1 MSLSR
6 RAFVRTLGIGT
17 AGVLTSSWINRFG
30 GGGQAGLAWA
40 ADEINV
46 ANNENPV
53 GPGQVV
59 LDAILQAMGEDA
71 APIGRYP
78 FAYLPPLKEAIAAK
92 FSSYGVKPENV
103 IVGAGSTQIL
113 RECTHLFTAKDR
125 PLLGSM
131 PTYEECSG
139 YAELIGN
146 PVKQI
151 PLDSKLG
158 MDLDH
163 TLIAAK
169 GAGLLFFCNPNNPTA
184 NLVSGGDTKQFL
196 SDVLRREPS
205 IHILVDEAYID
216 YVTDKSHETKIAL
229 ALEDKRVV
237 CARTFSK
244 AYGCAGLRVGYGIAH
259 KDTIEEMS
267 KWHEGNLISSLSL
280 AGTLASIQQEPSFV
294 VNERARNAKVRK
306 FTRDFL
312 HKNDCTDTDSQ
323 TNFLF
328 VDVGM
333 RIEDFA
339 AECRKRGVRV
349 GRPFPPM
356 WTHARISLGTMEQM
370 QQCTKVF
377 GEVLNLRR
385 RAAA

>member
-1 MSLSR
+1 
-6 RAFVRTLGIGT
+6 
-17 AGVLTSSWINRFG
+17 VLTSSWINRFG
-30 GGGQAGLAWA
+30 GGGFAWA

-78 FAYLPPLKEAIAAK
+78 FAYMPPLREAIAARFK
-92 FSSYGVKPENV
+92 SYGVKPENV
-103 IVGAGSTQIL
+103 LVGAGSTQIL
-113 RECTHLFTAKDR
+113 RDCTHIYTSKEK

-131 PTYEECSG
+131 PTYEECSN
-139 YAELIGN
+139 YAALIGS

-151 PLDSKLG
+151 PLDSKMG
-158 MDLDH
+158 MHLDH
-163 TLIAAK
+163 TLVAAK
-169 GAGLLFFCNPNNPTA
+169 GAGLLFYCNPNNPTA
-184 NLVSGGDTKQFL
+184 ALVNGSDTKQFL
-196 SDVLRREPS
+196 ADVLRREPS

-244 AYGCAGLRVGYGIAH
+244 AYGCAGLRVGYAIAH
-259 KDTIEEMS
+259 KDTIEELS
-267 KWHEGNLISSLSL
+267 QWHEGNLNSGLSL
-280 AGTLASIQQEPSFV
+280 AGALASIQQDPDFIV
-294 VNERARNAKVRK
+294 KERARNDKVRQY
-306 FTRDFL
+306 TRDFL
-312 HKNDCTDTDSQ
+312 HKNGCTDTDSQ

-328 VDVGM
+328 VDVSM
-333 RIEDFA
+333 RIEDFQ

-356 WTHARISLGTMEQM
+356 WTFARISLGTMEEM

-377 GEVLNLRR
+377 GEVLKLRR

>member
-1 MSLSR
+1 
-6 RAFVRTLGIGT
+6 
-17 AGVLTSSWINRFG
+17 VLTSSWINRFG
-30 GGGQAGLAWA
+30 GGGLAWA

-59 LDAILQAMGEDA
+59 LDAILEAMGEDA

-78 FAYLPPLKEAIAAK
+78 FHYMTPLKEAIAAR

-103 IVGAGSTQIL
+103 LVGAGSTQIL
-113 RECTHLFTAKDR
+113 RDCTHLYTAKDK

-139 YAELIGN
+139 YADLIGH
-146 PVKQI
+146 PVKQV
-151 PLDSKLG
+151 PLDEKLG

-163 TLIAAK
+163 TLVVAK

-184 NLVSGGDTKQFL
+184 NLVSPKDADQFL
-196 SDVLRREPS
+196 SDVLRREPN
-205 IHILVDEAYID
+205 IRILVDEAYID
-216 YVTDKSHETKIAL
+216 YVTTRGHDTKMEL
-229 ALEDKRVV
+229 ALSDKRVV
-237 CARTFSK
+237 VARTFSK
-244 AYGCAGLRVGYGIAH
+244 AYGCAGLRVGYAVAH

-267 KWHEGNLISSLSL
+267 KWHEGNLISGLSL
-280 AGTLASIQQEPSFV
+280 AGALASIQQTPDFIK
-294 VNERARNAKVRK
+294 NERARNDKVRK

-312 HKNDCTDTDSQ
+312 HKNGCTDTDSQ

-333 RIEDFA
+333 RIEDFQR
-339 AECRKRGVRV
+339 ECRSRGIRV

-356 WTHARISLGTMEQM
+356 WTHARISLGTMEEM
-370 QQCTKVF
+370 QQATKVF
-377 GEVLNLRR
+377 GEVLKLRR

>member
-6 RAFVRTLGIGT
+6 RAFVRNLGIGT

-30 GGGQAGLAWA
+30 GGGLAWA

-59 LDAILQAMGEDA
+59 LDAILEAMGEDA

-78 FAYLPPLKEAIAAK
+78 FAYMTPLKEAIAAR
-92 FSSYGVKPENV
+92 FASYGVKPENV
-103 IVGAGSTQIL
+103 LVGAGSTQIL
-113 RECTHLFTAKDR
+113 RDCTHLYTAKDK

-139 YAELIGN
+139 YADLIGH
-146 PVKQI
+146 PVKQV
-151 PLDSKLG
+151 PLDSKLR

-163 TLIAAK
+163 TLVVAK

-184 NLVSGGDTKQFL
+184 NLVPGGDTKQFL
-196 SDVLRREPS
+196 SDVFKREPN

-216 YVTDKSHETKIAL
+216 YVTDRSHETKIAL

-237 CARTFSK
+237 VARTFSK

-267 KWHEGNLISSLSL
+267 KWHEGNLISGLSL
-280 AGTLASIQQEPSFV
+280 AGALASIQQNRSFIE
-294 VNERARNAKVRK
+294 NERARNTKVRK

-312 HKNDCTDTDSQ
+312 HKNGCTDTDSQ

-328 VDVGM
+328 VDTGM
-333 RIEDFA
+333 RIEDFG
-339 AECRKRGVRV
+339 AECRKRGARV

-356 WTHARISLGTMEQM
+356 WTHARISLGTMEEM
-370 QQCTKVF
+370 QQVTKVF
-377 GEVLNLRR
+377 GEVLKLRG